1 MYLLYHGKGILSI
14 PFFVKNL
21 RSRRGESYFEGATA
35 SAGILG
41 LDLMIEVFAV
51 PFANNLS
58 GTAAVRTLDH
68 SLHLLYIVLDVSL
81 PTVADGLAVDLAL
94 FDQLGNVFQT
104 GHMPNIT
111 VVTNVT
117 QADTILTGLLDCFV
131 DLVLHFRNLHSD
143 KSNTATG

>member
-1 MYLLYHGKGILSI
+1 LSI

-21 RSRRGESYFEGATA
+21 RSRRDESYFEGATA

-58 GTAAVRTLDH
+58 GTAAIGTLDH

-94 FDQLGNVFQT
+94 FYQFGNVFQT
-104 GHMPNIT
+104 GHMPDVA

-117 QADTILTGLLDCFV
+117 QANTILARLLDCFV
-131 DLVLHFRNLHSD
+131 DLSLHFRNLHSD